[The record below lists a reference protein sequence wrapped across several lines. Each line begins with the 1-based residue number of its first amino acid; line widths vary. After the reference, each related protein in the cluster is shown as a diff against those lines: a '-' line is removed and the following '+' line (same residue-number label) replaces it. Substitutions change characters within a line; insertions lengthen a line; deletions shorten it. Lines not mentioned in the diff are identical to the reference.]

1 MPPRPPPPRPQRSQ
15 QRTDAPPSWL
25 VLILIGCLFFP
36 TGIAAIVYA
45 CQAHWRKNA
54 GDYRSAVKAAK
65 LARLYTKAS
74 LVIAIV
80 LLGIG
85 LLGYLVVHLV
95 GSHVG

>member
-1 MPPRPPPPRPQRSQ
+1 VSPRPPPPRPQ
-15 QRTDAPPSWL
+15 QRTDAPPGWL

-36 TGIAAIVYA
+36 TGIAAVVYA